1 LSHSAL
7 DALGITGDGLG
18 ALPVRAY
25 LNGRLRAR
33 AVAIEFF
40 FEGRI
45 PR

>member
-1 LSHSAL
+1 VLDTPRIARDGFSAL
-7 DALGITGDGLG
+7 PGRSDFDGL
-18 ALPVRAY
+18 
-25 LNGRLRAR
+25 LRAR